1 MDCLGGGVR
10 RACAAACSNIDRK
23 ICQQSSHSCGQI
35 SPPPEEMGF
44 HPRIVSPGYVAES
57 WRDGGRRFRLL
68 DQRFKGQ
75 IVESFL
81 HHLGLDFLTPHC
93 TTQRHGVKA
102 NIVDVPRYTLTAL
115 RDQCESCGC
124 KQLGAVVS
132 GHLEPVIDV
141 AKSLCSRQTLQ
152 ACHNGNA
159 LTQLGQARTH
169 QPVRQ
174 FRLTGKDD
182 LEQFS
187 VCCLKV
193 GKQTHGLQHCV

>member
-1 MDCLGGGVR
+1 MPTKQPQLRSDKPSAR
-10 RACAAACSNIDRK
+10 
-23 ICQQSSHSCGQI
+23 
-35 SPPPEEMGF
+35 
-44 HPRIVSPGYVAES
+44 
-57 WRDGGRRFRLL
+57 RDGFSSKKYKSRLRRGELARRWAPLSAFGSEIPGTNRA
-68 DQRFKGQ
+68 
-75 IVESFL
+75 EFL
-81 HHLGLDFLTPHC
+81 APHC
-93 TTQRHGVKA
+93 ATQRHSVKT

-141 AKSLCSRQTLQ
+141 PKSLRSRQTLQ
-152 ACHNGNA
+152 ASHNGNA

-187 VCCLKV
+187 VCRLKV
-193 GKQTHGLQHCV
+193 GKQTHGLQHGV